1 MDLLLVVLAAV
12 LFPVLCL
19 GFLLWMARLEDAIPN
34 AVRRSVRA
42 PDPPPVLAIPLQRA
56 PSDAAVQVEDLTA

>member
-1 MDLLLVVLAAV
+1 MDLLLVVLAVV

-19 GFLLWMARLEDAIPN
+19 GFLLWMSRLEDAIPD
-34 AVRRSVRA
+34 AVRRSVRT

-56 PSDAAVQVEDLTA
+56 PSDATVHVEKTA